1 MYAPLT
7 KIVEAIGLAAAMKLV
22 DHFGGTLTYLPLPK
36 NVDADNEI
44 AKAIGLETALKLAHA
59 WDFDRRAE
67 RRIDIPLGRPATA
80 RAHEGRDP
88 ARQRGDDGEA
98 ARAQIQD
105 HPEGPSVG
113 SKPSR
118 ASPAQSSGFFVLD

>member
-67 RRIDIPLGRPATA
+67 RRIDIPLGRPQRRVLMRDEILRDSEEMTA
-80 RAHEGRDP
+80 RQL
-88 ARQRGDDGEA
+88 ARKYKTTQRTIRRIKAKSGE
-98 ARAQIQD
+98 
-105 HPEGPSVG
+105 PG
-113 SKPSR
+113 
-118 ASPAQSSGFFVLD
+118 